1 MPPHNFDVDRILGRR
16 ISLGSGTEYLVL
28 WLEYTLADSSWEPS
42 NLLNCGVKL
51 QEFERRCFELRV
63 AQQGQLDV
71 PAVDNYSNHGIV
83 TLVDEGHEFMMD
95 SDSGFEAPPE
105 DFDFWN
111 DQARSWE
118 APSAFIQPK
127 EIELVTQFGNSQFA
141 YERKHLGI
149 ELLTGSTAGKSGIE
163 PDYHTTTKFGMAAG
177 SSSRGGNSGEAARW
191 FNLKSSTLAPKGS
204 SFSRSSP
211 TEASRGTPVAVGRQ
225 VLDSSDEEEGSSSDS
240 DRALIRG
247 VKRRR
252 TRATASASSD
262 SGVETPLTRR
272 MAQLCSPPGSEA
284 YVALHHGEGEALWQ
298 LGITRSVSQ
307 RIERERRFAKEA
319 LQRAATTP
327 TPPRAG
333 VSDVVAHGR
342 VARRAEPP
350 VAAPAR
356 EPTPP
361 PARRITERQEC
372 CICQLDVRADK
383 WACVECGLCFHRN
396 CYQSLV
402 TRLGADPEYLSALD
416 DYCDDDDF
424 VCRFC
429 SLHSRRTPQQF
440 LTWRGTTSSDRV
452 NMQAVDFLVK
462 WKGVAYR
469 HLDWVPFVWL
479 NAQPDFRKK
488 CVSLKL
494 MVIGTPEPPLLE
506 NTFKQEHLVPAGIIG
521 VKPCT
526 ANVSRQRLAKLREDP
541 PVGVPEDMWGLYTG
555 CESVW
560 VVWRSLN
567 ISEATWEAPP
577 NPNDA
582 GSDYHAW
589 HAEYVAWQQAEN
601 VSLQRQLQLAKKS
614 RRAGVAEFKQQ
625 PEFIRGGTLYPYQ
638 LEGANWMWQK
648 WNRQQSFVLADE
660 MGLGKTVQVISFLLM
675 IFHSTL
681 PTPSSDPNYG
691 TFPFLIVVPS
701 SLVSNWAQELRT
713 WAPELVVAQLSGIAG
728 DREIE
733 LEHSIFRRA
742 SGTKRRDLRCHVVL
756 ASYEAVGQQ
765 AGIRELT
772 SCITW
777 QVIVY
782 DEGHRLRNS
791 LTKTYKALSVFNA
804 RMRAVL
810 TGTPMQNDLQ
820 ELFNVLSFID
830 PDNKRMLDKLK
841 DLLGD
846 GSSAD
851 VASVGEPL
859 TKYFLRRTKANVP
872 CLVPAKHEV
881 FVPVSM
887 TCLQRELYR
896 ATLSKNVQLLQSIA
910 VALHRDRQGGAG
922 DRVGSK
928 SLNNVLL
935 EVRQIVS
942 HPYLLDNV
950 EPAFDSKE
958 ETQAQLIAAGG
969 KLRFLH
975 ALLPELRRRGHRVLV
990 FTQFKRTL
998 DVLEDYLA
1006 GEGIGCVRIDGDTP
1020 PLLRQAVVNEF
1031 NEPGSP
1037 LLVFLASTRTGGTG
1051 LNLTSA
1057 NVVIIYDCDFNP
1069 QADVQ
1074 AIGRAHRIGQ
1084 SKPVIVLKLVTENSA
1099 EERIVRRATNKLLL
1113 SQKIVGSLSG
1123 EKPAEPVAAV
1133 PQIEME
1139 ADLRCDARTL
1149 FDEAAESHAD
1159 DRAIV
1164 YDSKRVVALLD
1175 QCQAEL
1181 AAEGARLAASGA
1193 ASGSAAGV
1201 SRVWA
1206 MNRDGRLDDV
1216 AEDAASEVSVD
1227 SGAADVWA
1235 RLLEQK
1241 SVGGPADGDAEMAD
1255 VEGSGPRLRARKQKV
1270 DYGAAADD
1278 AMDAGDDDE
1287 YVETPAPS
1295 VGETTAVHPNELAAV
1310 VAAHIDG
1317 ILANYRGSVRY
1328 NGQNRPPNW
1337 DELILRA
1344 CGDLCQPAP
1353 QPGEVQWT
1361 APVLFFAMLTDLRL
1375 ARGARL
1381 PSQPRQYEPCLL
1393 CRAPSHGS
1401 GYCPRICD
1409 PRLIASVAR
1418 IKGLP
1423 DYWAHQAF
1431 HRFIAW
1437 YSHQYTWFVLGD
1449 PRGQAVN
1456 EQNKRTY
1463 PSYTCSAETY
1473 CQNIRAERRSR
1484 EAERLRVV
1492 VDEARRRAM
1501 AEIGTTLALSA
1512 AEGRSSV
1519 DICGDVGS
1527 NMAVSSG
1534 FRPLSLETDLGSPMY
1549 SQLLAGA
1556 NTQGDS
1562 LPTDVAA
1569 LGPEHLATLLKAR
1582 SKLAAFYLQMRAIAQ
1597 SLISAGLTGEGRVPA
1612 ALIRAAEQVRLL
1624 ALHGRRIEGRINEL
1638 RETLPA
1644 ADFDRIVADTTLDRP
1659 PGAQASMGVDAPASE
1674 AMAVDG
1680 TPEPIAEVPE
1690 PSADSGEL
1698 SAGRLSS
1705 DSVVPSVGEFDESGG
1720 AHGVRLAVGKLFQ
1733 AQCLIAGRVRG
1744 SEPGEGTKRALMAA
1758 LSEARA
1764 VNLRELERAAMARPA
1779 LHGILPAVRRL
1790 AELEADPS
1798 SSAAEKDAEMSA
1810 SLRELVKWV
1819 KGNVCDVRS
1828 VVPTNSGYGVDI
1840 ALAEPLNSPV
1850 ASASLAGPVQ
1860 RPQAPPTTRVVHSAA
1875 SAQSASGPGLPT
1887 THAAI
1892 ASASAC
1898 VSSGPTLSAQAM
1910 PRAQQPAPL
1919 RGRPVAQPTPSMP
1932 LPVANAVLADSRRG
1946 NLTANALGLV
1956 ASSSPLPVQPRPVPS
1971 RLHVPAPYGGQ
1982 IINISSS
1989 PDSTPPLPPPQVC
2002 YRPPMPPPLGGSM
2015 SANPL
2020 RHSPA
2025 AGMPMPQS
2033 QFHGQPPPMRRPS
2046 TSDLAMG
2053 LSQGYLTS
2061 LQSVSRPGVR
2071 PVLHNSQPQHP
2082 MPPLGFH
2089 QVSAGMVRQVTPQQL
2104 AMMAQQQHYY
2114 QPQATQLVT
2123 PISGNYEPVSGQMD
2137 VYSRQL
2143 MAAPWQMMPV
2153 QPMYSESGIVAA
2165 SSDMSCVI
2173 CNDPV
2178 HPTAC
2183 CPFAGNISHLTR
2195 RRMAVEESTA
2205 IPPNMRDS
2213 MLDTIDKYMRNA
2225 LNQR

>member
-1 MPPHNFDVDRILGRR
+1 
-16 ISLGSGTEYLVL
+16 
-28 WLEYTLADSSWEPS
+28 
-42 NLLNCGVKL
+42 
-51 QEFERRCFELRV
+51 
-63 AQQGQLDV
+63 
-71 PAVDNYSNHGIV
+71 
-83 TLVDEGHEFMMD
+83 
-95 SDSGFEAPPE
+95 
-105 DFDFWN
+105 
-111 DQARSWE
+111 
-118 APSAFIQPK
+118 
-127 EIELVTQFGNSQFA
+127 
-141 YERKHLGI
+141 
-149 ELLTGSTAGKSGIE
+149 
-163 PDYHTTTKFGMAAG
+163 
-177 SSSRGGNSGEAARW
+177 
-191 FNLKSSTLAPKGS
+191 
-204 SFSRSSP
+204 
-211 TEASRGTPVAVGRQ
+211 
-225 VLDSSDEEEGSSSDS
+225 
-240 DRALIRG
+240 
-247 VKRRR
+247 
-252 TRATASASSD
+252 
-262 SGVETPLTRR
+262 
-272 MAQLCSPPGSEA
+272 
-284 YVALHHGEGEALWQ
+284 
-298 LGITRSVSQ
+298 
-307 RIERERRFAKEA
+307 
-319 LQRAATTP
+319 
-327 TPPRAG
+327 
-333 VSDVVAHGR
+333 
-342 VARRAEPP
+342 
-350 VAAPAR
+350 
-356 EPTPP
+356 
-361 PARRITERQEC
+361 
-372 CICQLDVRADK
+372 
-383 WACVECGLCFHRN
+383 
-396 CYQSLV
+396 
-402 TRLGADPEYLSALD
+402 
-416 DYCDDDDF
+416 
-424 VCRFC
+424 
-429 SLHSRRTPQQF
+429 
-440 LTWRGTTSSDRV
+440 
-452 NMQAVDFLVK
+452 
-462 WKGVAYR
+462 
-469 HLDWVPFVWL
+469 
-479 NAQPDFRKK
+479 
-488 CVSLKL
+488 
-494 MVIGTPEPPLLE
+494 
-506 NTFKQEHLVPAGIIG
+506 
-521 VKPCT
+521 
-526 ANVSRQRLAKLREDP
+526 
-541 PVGVPEDMWGLYTG
+541 
-555 CESVW
+555 
-560 VVWRSLN
+560 
-567 ISEATWEAPP
+567 
-577 NPNDA
+577 
-582 GSDYHAW
+582 
-589 HAEYVAWQQAEN
+589 
-601 VSLQRQLQLAKKS
+601 
-614 RRAGVAEFKQQ
+614 
-625 PEFIRGGTLYPYQ
+625 
-638 LEGANWMWQK
+638 
-648 WNRQQSFVLADE
+648 
-660 MGLGKTVQVISFLLM
+660 
-675 IFHSTL
+675 
-681 PTPSSDPNYG
+681 
-691 TFPFLIVVPS
+691 
-701 SLVSNWAQELRT
+701 
-713 WAPELVVAQLSGIAG
+713 
-728 DREIE
+728 
-733 LEHSIFRRA
+733 
-742 SGTKRRDLRCHVVL
+742 
-756 ASYEAVGQQ
+756 
-765 AGIRELT
+765 
-772 SCITW
+772 
-777 QVIVY
+777 
-782 DEGHRLRNS
+782 
-791 LTKTYKALSVFNA
+791 
-804 RMRAVL
+804 
-810 TGTPMQNDLQ
+810 
-820 ELFNVLSFID
+820 
-830 PDNKRMLDKLK
+830 
-841 DLLGD
+841 
-846 GSSAD
+846 
-851 VASVGEPL
+851 
-859 TKYFLRRTKANVP
+859 
-872 CLVPAKHEV
+872 
-881 FVPVSM
+881 
-887 TCLQRELYR
+887 
-896 ATLSKNVQLLQSIA
+896 NVQLLQSIA

-1206 MNRDGRLDDV
+1206 MNRDGHLDDV

-1310 VAAHIDG
+1310 VTAHIDG

-1328 NGQNRPPNW
+1328 DGQNRPPNW

-1381 PSQPRQYEPCLL
+1381 PPQPRQYEPCLL

-1401 GYCPRICD
+1401 GYCPRICE

-1437 YSHQYTWFVLGD
+1437 YSHQYIWFVLGD

-1473 CQNIRAERRSR
+1473 CRNIRAERRSR

-1501 AEIGTTLALSA
+1501 AEIGTTLTLSA

-1527 NMAVSSG
+1527 NMVVSSG

-1790 AELEADPS
+1790 AELEADAS
-1798 SSAAEKDAEMSA
+1798 AAAAEKDAEMSA

-1875 SAQSASGPGLPT
+1875 SAQSASGPSLPT

-1982 IINISSS
+1982 IINVSSS
-1989 PDSTPPLPPPQVC
+1989 PDSTPPLPPPQ
-2002 YRPPMPPPLGGSM
+2002 
-2015 SANPL
+2015 
-2020 RHSPA
+2020 
-2025 AGMPMPQS
+2025 
-2033 QFHGQPPPMRRPS
+2033 
-2046 TSDLAMG
+2046 
-2053 LSQGYLTS
+2053 
-2061 LQSVSRPGVR
+2061 
-2071 PVLHNSQPQHP
+2071 
-2082 MPPLGFH
+2082 
-2089 QVSAGMVRQVTPQQL
+2089 
-2104 AMMAQQQHYY
+2104 
-2114 QPQATQLVT
+2114 
-2123 PISGNYEPVSGQMD
+2123 
-2137 VYSRQL
+2137 
-2143 MAAPWQMMPV
+2143 
-2153 QPMYSESGIVAA
+2153 
-2165 SSDMSCVI
+2165 
-2173 CNDPV
+2173 
-2178 HPTAC
+2178 
-2183 CPFAGNISHLTR
+2183 
-2195 RRMAVEESTA
+2195 
-2205 IPPNMRDS
+2205 
-2213 MLDTIDKYMRNA
+2213 
-2225 LNQR
+2225 